1 MSSARFEAFLARLYV
16 DADLCRRFLADPG
29 GESRR
34 AGLDA
39 GEVAAMLRIDREGLV
54 LASRSFAAKRSAR
67 TRPGGPRDAWSRC
80 AGWLRR
86 IAARWRAA

>member
-1 MSSARFEAFLARLYV
+1 VSSARFEAFLARLYV
-16 DADLCRRFLADPG
+16 DADLCHRFLADPD

-67 TRPGGPRDAWSRC
+67 AAAGGQGATWSGC

-86 IAARWRAA
+86 ITARWRST